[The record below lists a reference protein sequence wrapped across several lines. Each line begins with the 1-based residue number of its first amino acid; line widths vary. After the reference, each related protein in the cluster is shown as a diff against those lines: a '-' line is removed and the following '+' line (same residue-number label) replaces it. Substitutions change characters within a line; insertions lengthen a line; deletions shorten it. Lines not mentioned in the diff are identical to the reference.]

1 MIWVEPKKLRKSE
14 IDYTMC
20 ELPDEILA
28 IIRVTWYDD
37 TGAIQVD
44 ENVVMEDGQNG
55 YDAFDIL
62 VSSALIGGANISIK
76 SAYNPNDLGITSP

>member
-1 MIWVEPKKLRKSE
+1 MVKPEQPRNQE
-14 IDYTMC
+14 IDYTIC
-20 ELPDEILA
+20 NLPDEILA
-28 IIRVTWYDD
+28 IIRVTRYDD